1 MATKYAKNND
11 HYVKQPE
18 RETLRR
24 IMREEGITMV
34 TMAYEL
40 RMQRTH
46 VSGMLGGSKKMAMV
60 HKLAMQFVILKHRQ
74 SRLQDMRDELAAS
87 GEGE

>member
-1 MATKYAKNND
+1 MATKYSRNND

-34 TMAYEL
+34 TLAYEM

-60 HKLAMQFVILKHRQ
+60 HKLAIQFVILKHRQ
-74 SRLQDMRDELAAS
+74 ARLQNMRQELMES
-87 GEGE
+87 GAG

>member
-1 MATKYAKNND
+1 MATKYSGNND

-24 IMREEGITMV
+24 IMREEGISMV
-34 TMAYEL
+34 TMAYEM

-46 VSGMLGGSKKMAMV
+46 VSAMLGGSKKMAMV

-74 SRLQDMRDELAAS
+74 ARVQNMRQELIDS
-87 GEGE
+87 GNA

>member
-1 MATKYAKNND
+1 VATRYSANND

-18 RETLRR
+18 RDTLRR
-24 IMREEGITMV
+24 IMREEGISMV

-74 SRLQDMRDELAAS
+74 ARLQNMRKELMAS
-87 GEGE
+87 GQE

>member
-1 MATKYAKNND
+1 MATRYSSNND

-46 VSGMLGGSKKMAMV
+46 ISGMLGGSKKMAMV

-74 SRLQDMRDELAAS
+74 ARLQNLREELMES
-87 GEGE
+87 GNN

>member
-1 MATKYAKNND
+1 
-11 HYVKQPE
+11 
-18 RETLRR
+18 
-24 IMREEGITMV
+24 
-34 TMAYEL
+34 MAYEL

-74 SRLQDMRDELAAS
+74 ARLQNMRKELMAS
-87 GEGE
+87 GQE